1 MVHCCIFIRKFTLI
15 IKINIMY
22 TQLDIES
29 HFDGKLKIAYLNQ
42 PETMNALTK
51 PSLSELKDFV
61 HECSNDPNVRCVAI
75 SGKGRAFCSGQ
86 NLDDVFVNGK
96 KHDDSNVVRKIV
108 TDYYNPLVL
117 EITRCKKPV
126 VALVNGPAVGAGAML
141 ALICDFVL
149 ANEKSYFAQAFSNI
163 GLIPDTGGT
172 YFLPKLMGRQLASY
186 LAFTGKKL
194 SAEESKSYGL
204 VAEVFAEEEFMA
216 KSMEILERVSNMPT
230 IGLKLT
236 KKAFANSYDNSL
248 RDQLELE
255 GDLQQEAA
263 ETEDFIE
270 GVNAFLEK
278 RKPNYKGR

>member
-1 MVHCCIFIRKFTLI
+1 MRKFTLI
-15 IKINIMY
+15 IKNKTMY

-51 PSLSELKDFV
+51 PSLGDLKDFIK
-61 HECSNDPNVRCVAI
+61 ECSDDPTVRCVAI
-75 SGKGRAFCSGQ
+75 SGRGRAFCSGQ
-86 NLDDVFVNGK
+86 NLDDAFVQGNDH
-96 KHDDSNVVRKIV
+96 HDDDIIRRIV

-149 ANEKSYFAQAFSNI
+149 ANNKAYFSQAFSNI

-172 YFLPKLMGRQLASY
+172 YFLPKLLGRQLANY

-204 VAEVFAEEEFMA
+204 VAEVFTEEEFNS
-216 KSMEILERVSNMPT
+216 KSMEILEKVSNMPT
-230 IGLKLT
+230 VGLKLT
-236 KKAFANSYDNSL
+236 KKAFANSYNNTL
-248 RDQLELE
+248 KEQLELE

-263 ETEDFIE
+263 ETEDFKE
-270 GVNAFLEK
+270 GVQAFLQK
-278 RKPNYKGR
+278 RKPEYKGR